1 MWFMADVSNLR
12 FLARYCKP
20 SSVEGGMPT
29 EDAFLIRPD
38 EEYLSVN
45 VMPGGLGAEAGLA
58 QVRRILAKKRYRT
71 RQNGRLAVFNA
82 GRIIQ
87 HLREYGGVNVRIEHK
102 PSPDDPNHAGIA
114 PAGGRGD
121 DAWDDSAY
129 RMARSLLAFFKEN
142 PDSVYPA
149 R

>member
-1 MWFMADVSNLR
+1 
-12 FLARYCKP
+12 
-20 SSVEGGMPT
+20 MPT

-45 VMPGGLGAEAGLA
+45 VIPGDLGVEAGLV
-58 QVRRILAKKRYRT
+58 QVRKILAKKRYRAS
-71 RQNGRLAVFNA
+71 QNGRLAVFNA

-87 HLREYGGVNVRIEHK
+87 YLRESGGMDVRIEHK
-102 PSPDDPNHAGIA
+102 PSPDDPAHAGIA
-114 PAGGRGD
+114 PAGRHGD
-121 DAWDDSAY
+121 DAWDGLIHY
-129 RMARSLLAFFKEN
+129 MARSLSVFFERN

>member
-1 MWFMADVSNLR
+1 MVDVSSLR

-20 SSVEGGMPT
+20 SSVADGMPT

-45 VMPGGLGAEAGLA
+45 VMPGGPGAGAGLA
-58 QVRRILAKKRYRT
+58 QVRRMLAKKRYGT
-71 RQNGRLAVFNA
+71 SPNGRLVVFNA
-82 GRIIQ
+82 GRITRY
-87 HLREYGGVNVRIEHK
+87 LRESRGMYARIEHK
-102 PSPDDPNHAGIA
+102 PSPEDPTHAGIA

-121 DAWDDSAY
+121 DAWDGLIHH
-129 RMARSLLAFFKEN
+129 MARSLSVFFERN

>member
-1 MWFMADVSNLR
+1 MADVSNLR
-12 FLARYCKP
+12 FLVRYCKP
-20 SSVEGGMPT
+20 SSVEDGMPT

-45 VMPGGLGAEAGLA
+45 LMPGGLGVEAGLA
-58 QVRRILAKKRYRT
+58 QVRRILAKKRFGT
-71 RQNGRLAVFNA
+71 NQNGRLVAFNA

-87 HLREYGGVNVRIEHK
+87 YLRESRGMDVRIEYK
-102 PSPDDPNHAGIA
+102 PSPGDPTHAGIV
-114 PAGGRGD
+114 PAGRRGD
-121 DAWDDSAY
+121 DAWDGLIHH
-129 RMARSLLAFFKEN
+129 MARSLSVFVEKN